1 MEVYADPITVNCRKV
16 LAGLQLMGVD
26 YNLNKVDYLQGE
38 QKGPAYVAINPN
50 AALPAMRDD
59 GLTLWE
65 SNAILQY
72 AADKHGKTAF
82 YPTDAKTR
90 ADINPKDP
98 KPYLMA
104 AVGSFVNAAALAWLI
119 RAADCR
125 TVTETAALGG
135 MLGVGV
141 VTAAA
146 AKHYAFSGWSAR
158 LLAIDLG
165 LDAVGFTLMGVIIG
179 AMK

>member
-1 MEVYADPITVNCRKV
+1 MPPLPWPAVIVAAVAYFV
-16 LAGLQLMGVD
+16 LGGLWYGALGKAW
-26 YNLNKVDYLQGE
+26 L
-38 QKGPAYVAINPN
+38 
-50 AALPAMRDD
+50 AAL
-59 GLTLWE
+59 G
-65 SNAILQY
+65 
-72 AADKHGKTAF
+72 
-82 YPTDAKTR
+82 KTR
-90 ADINPKDP
+90 ADINPKDL

-104 AVGSFVNAAALAWLI
+104 AVGSLVNAAALAWLI
-119 RAADCR
+119 RAVDCR
-125 TVTETAALGG
+125 TVTEAGALGG

>member
-1 MEVYADPITVNCRKV
+1 M
-16 LAGLQLMGVD
+16 
-26 YNLNKVDYLQGE
+26 
-38 QKGPAYVAINPN
+38 PALPWPAVAIAAVAYFVLGGLWYAVFGNAWL
-50 AALPAMRDD
+50 AAL
-59 GLTLWE
+59 G
-65 SNAILQY
+65 
-72 AADKHGKTAF
+72 
-82 YPTDAKTR
+82 KTR
-90 ADINPKDP
+90 ADVNPKDP

-104 AVGSFVNAAALAWLI
+104 AVGSFINAAALAWMI
-119 RAADCR
+119 RAVDCHSI
-125 TVTETAALGG
+125 TESAALGG

-165 LDAVGFTLMGVIIG
+165 LDAVGFTLMGVVIG